1 MAGISAG
8 GGGGG
13 KKPVDHEVP
22 LIPFIDLLLCCVMFL
37 LATAVWSELSR
48 VSANQQQPG
57 DGEVEEEIEDNDV
70 KLVLQVL
77 STGYVLADTT
87 GAKEEIAKRDD
98 TFDLVQLKAKLVE
111 RRALGGSEADRTKII
126 VAPEDGVLYNDV
138 VQAMD
143 MVVGQGYVDMS
154 LSDGASL

>member
-1 MAGISAG
+1 MAGMNTGG

-57 DGEVEEEIEDNDV
+57 EGSEEQEEQPDKV

-87 GAKEEIAKRDD
+87 GARQQIPKNSE
-98 TFDLVQLKAKLVE
+98 TFDLVGLKEKLGE
-111 RRALGGSEADRTKII
+111 RRELEPDRTDII
-126 VAPEDGVLYNDV
+126 VAPEDGVVYNDV
-138 VQAMD
+138 VQTMD
-143 MVVGQGYVDMS
+143 VVVGEGYNDMS